1 MKNFGIA
8 ILLGMAVLCGCSA
21 AYRSE
26 HPEDLEFTP
35 LAFELPQ
42 VETFQLANGVRVFFR
57 EDHELPLVSVT
68 TMLNAGKI
76 DEPENRSGLAELHA
90 TAMRS
95 AGAGDMTAD
104 EIDAYLEM
112 VAADLSVTSDAY
124 ATTLSLSLQSA
135 DVEQGLR
142 VLGDMM
148 RRPRFDA
155 QRVELA
161 RRRML
166 ENIRRQNDR
175 PAVVA
180 RRAFL
185 SALYRNHSLGR
196 LPTLDSVGTITLED
210 LRAFHKRFFKPD
222 NLWVAVSGDIDR
234 AALEG
239 YLNDA
244 LGDWSGRF
252 DRPKDSETLPPPAP
266 PALWLAYKDVP
277 QTTLLM
283 GERGID
289 KNDPDLYA
297 LRVLDFILGG
307 GSFNSRLMQ
316 NIRTRRGLAYSVYSY
331 FQVGRRLPGVFIA
344 GAETKNSSVSDV
356 TRLMRQEMQTLM
368 QTPVTQEELKTAK
381 ESLINSFVFAFED
394 THEVVTRVMRLAFYG
409 YPGEYL
415 SRYRQRLAAVTAE
428 DVLAV
433 ARRHLHPEAQTL
445 IMVGNPE
452 QPDDIADALG
462 LPLKTVD
469 LEGFSSEGES
479 K

>member
-8 ILLGMAVLCGCSA
+8 ILLGLAVLCGCSA

-185 SALYRNHSLGR
+185 SALYRDHPLGR
-196 LPTLDSVGTITLED
+196 LPTLDSVRTITLED

-239 YLNDA
+239 YLNDV

-252 DRPKDSETLPPPAP
+252 DRPKDSEALLPPAP
-266 PALWLAYKDVP
+266 PALWLAHKDVP

-344 GAETKNSSVSDV
+344 GAETKNSSVSEV

-368 QTPVTQEELKTAK
+368 QTPVTQEELKIAK

-409 YPGEYL
+409 YPDEYL

-445 IMVGNPE
+445 IMVGSPE

-469 LEGFSSEGES
+469 LEGFSSEDES

>member
-8 ILLGMAVLCGCSA
+8 ILLGLAVLCGCSS
-21 AYRSE
+21 AYRSKN
-26 HPEDLEFTP
+26 PEDLQFTP

-42 VETFQLANGVRVFFR
+42 VETFQLPNGVRVFFR
-57 EDHELPLVSVT
+57 EDHELPLVSIT
-68 TMLNAGKI
+68 AMLNAGKI

-90 TAMRS
+90 AAMRS

-112 VAADLSVTSDAY
+112 VAADLSVASDAY
-124 ATTLSLSLQSA
+124 ATTMSLSLQSA
-135 DVEQGLR
+135 DVEQGLQI
-142 VLGDMM
+142 LGDMM

-185 SALYRNHSLGR
+185 SALYRDHSLGR
-196 LPTLDSVGTITLED
+196 LPTLESVGTITLED

-239 YLNDA
+239 YLNDV
-244 LGDWSGRF
+244 LGDWTGRF
-252 DRPKDSETLPPPAP
+252 DRRKDSEALLPPAP
-266 PALWLAYKDVP
+266 PALWLAHKDVP

-344 GAETKNSSVSDV
+344 GAETKNSSVSEV

-381 ESLINSFVFAFED
+381 ESLVNSFVFAFED

-409 YPGEYL
+409 YPDEYL
-415 SRYRQRLAAVTAE
+415 SRYRQRLAAVTAG

-479 K
+479 N

>member
-1 MKNFGIA
+1 MKDFGIA
-8 ILLGMAVLCGCSA
+8 ILLGLAVLCGCSA

-90 TAMRS
+90 AAMRS

-185 SALYRNHSLGR
+185 SALYRDHPLGR
-196 LPTLDSVGTITLED
+196 LPTLDSVRTITLED

-239 YLNDA
+239 YLNDV

-252 DRPKDSETLPPPAP
+252 DRPKDSEALLPPAP
-266 PALWLAYKDVP
+266 PALWLAHKDVP

-344 GAETKNSSVSDV
+344 GAETKNSSVSEV

-368 QTPVTQEELKTAK
+368 QTPVTQEELKIAK

-409 YPGEYL
+409 YPDEYL

-445 IMVGNPE
+445 IMVGSPE

-469 LEGFSSEGES
+469 LEGFSSEDES